1 MPSFDVVS
9 EVDKHELTNAVD
21 QAKREMGNRWDFK
34 KVDSS
39 IELNDLVVTLS
50 AEQDFQLD
58 QLKDILIM
66 AMVNRKID
74 TRALEDKEDTKL
86 GKQVKRMLTVKQG
99 IDSLTAKKM
108 VKLIK
113 DSKLK
118 VQASI
123 MGEKLRVTGKKRDD
137 LQQVMTLL
145 RGSEN
150 IELPLQFENF
160 RD

>member
-1 MPSFDVVS
+1 MPSFDVIS

-39 IELNDLVVTLS
+39 IELSEFVVTLS

-74 TRALEDKEDTKL
+74 TRTLEDKEDSKL
-86 GKQVKRMLTVKQG
+86 GKQVKRALTVKQG
-99 IDSLTAKKM
+99 IDSVTAKKM

-113 DSKLK
+113 DAKLK
-118 VQASI
+118 VQAAI
-123 MGEKLRVTGKKRDD
+123 MGEKLRITGKKRDD
-137 LQQVMTLL
+137 LQQTMALL
-145 RGSEN
+145 RGSDD
-150 IELPLQFENF
+150 IDIPLQFENF

>member
-39 IELNDLVVTLS
+39 IELNDLVVTLA

-137 LQQVMTLL
+137 LQQVMALL